1 MMNIGGSS
9 GFLHRDISIGNVLW
23 LEKPVERPKF
33 STRTGP
39 AKLVDRAT
47 EITQGL
53 ASLQLD
59 LASPPDDGTSDGRR
73 PSLRHDASQTDAEQL
88 AQQQDFWTALRLK
101 AAKKDH
107 HLYLEQVVNAAERLE
122 KALAK
127 LELSGQCKAL
137 LIDGD
142 IAAFLPDYFSM
153 PEHSGVISV
162 SPRCLECYAH

>member
-9 GFLHRDISIGNVLW
+9 GFMHRDVSIGNVLW
-23 LEKPVERPKF
+23 LDTPVERPKF
-33 STRTGP
+33 STRTGV

-47 EITQGL
+47 EIIQGL
-53 ASLQLD
+53 ASLQLGG
-59 LASPPDDGTSDGRR
+59 ASPPDDGTSDG
-73 PSLRHDASQTDAEQL
+73 SLGDEASQTDAEQL
-88 AQQQDFWTALRLK
+88 AQQPDFWTALRLK

-142 IAAFLPDYFSM
+142 MAAFLPDYFSTS
-153 PEHSGVISV
+153 EHSGVISV
-162 SPRCLECYAH
+162 SPRCPE